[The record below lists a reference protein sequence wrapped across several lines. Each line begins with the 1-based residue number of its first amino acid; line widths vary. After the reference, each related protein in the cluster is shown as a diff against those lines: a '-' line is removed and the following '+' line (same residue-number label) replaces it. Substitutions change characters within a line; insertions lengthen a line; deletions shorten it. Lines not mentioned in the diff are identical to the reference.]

1 MAADFLGLFR
11 TYVLEQ
17 LRRELGP
24 GRGHLVSP
32 GNVAWVLTVPAMWDA
47 RAKGSMRDA
56 AVRAG
61 FARKEDPPEQLV
73 IALVGGWVGM
83 IFMATSALPPPPPLP
98 FPLPTVLCLSSY
110 RIGLPLHRLMV
121 YQGDLPGGSSSL
133 FRNQDCSTLIWSC
146 CARRTTASYQ

>member
-1 MAADFLGLFR
+1 MFR

-47 RAKGSMRDA
+47 RAKGSVRDA

-73 IALVGGWVGM
+73 IALVGEWVGLVFIAM
-83 IFMATSALPPPPPLP
+83 SALSRSAS
-98 FPLPTVLCLSSY
+98 PTHQSCASPY
-110 RIGLPLHRLMV
+110 RIGLPLHRSLV
-121 YQGDLPGGSSSL
+121 YQGDPPV
-133 FRNQDCSTLIWSC
+133 
-146 CARRTTASYQ
+146 